1 MKFYYKIH
9 ESHAG
14 YLLAVCDASVCGKKL
29 ETKELEFHV
38 NPRFYKDK
46 EATPAQIKKLF
57 AVSSSANIVGKNIV
71 KLAKDLGLIE
81 KENII
86 DIAGIPHAQLV
97 FVKA

>member
-14 YLLAVCDASVCGKKL
+14 YLLAACDASVCGKKL

-46 EATPAQIKKLF
+46 EATPAQMKKLF
-57 AVSSSANIVGKNIV
+57 AISSSANIVGKNIV
-71 KLAKDLGLIE
+71 QLAKELGLINE
-81 KENII
+81 ENTIN
-86 DIAGIPHAQLV
+86 IAGVPHAQLV
-97 FVKA
+97 VVKL